1 MSSNKNKSK
10 YCPKCGSCSVYLDCD
25 ENDWYRHC
33 LLCGFM
39 TPVKA
44 SDMEEKEKGYSFSLN
59 PALVFK
65 SVELR
70 HDNA

>member
-1 MSSNKNKSK
+1 VSSNKNQSK
-10 YCPKCGSCSVYLDCD
+10 RCPKCGSGSVYLDCD

-44 SDMEEKEKGYSFSLN
+44 SDIKKEREYSFSLN
-59 PALVFK
+59 QALVSK
-65 SVELR
+65 SMEFR
-70 HDNA
+70 HGNA